1 MKKTLLSVLFPCLS
15 GLVLAQTP
23 TNLEKLA
30 SVEGITEYRLKNNGL
45 KVLLFPDASKP
56 TITVNITY
64 LVGSRHEGYGET
76 GMAHLLEHMVFKG
89 SAKHVNPSKELKD
102 HGCQFNG
109 STWLDRTNYYETFA
123 ATDENLEWA
132 LDLES
137 DRMITSRIA
146 KKDLDTEF
154 SVVRNEFESGENSPT
169 SILMERVL
177 SAAFLWHN
185 YGKSTIGNRSDIENV
200 PIENLQAFYRKF
212 YQPDNAVLIVTGKFE
227 GDKTL
232 KMIDKYFTP
241 IAKPSRTLPQS
252 WTVEPTQD
260 GERNVILRR
269 TGDVQVVSCG
279 YHVPA
284 SSHPDYASVQLLV
297 EVMTNRPS
305 GRLHQ
310 ALVASNKAASQWGFS
325 FWTKEPGFAYFN
337 VDVRK
342 EQNLD
347 SAKLLLLKTF
357 DDLSKTPITEAEL
370 KRSKTIS
377 LKQVDEMFRNSETTG
392 TIISEFIG
400 MGDWRLFFIL
410 RDAMENVTVADINR
424 VANAYFKPSNRTVG
438 LFLPDAK
445 PDRAEMPAVPDIAAL
460 VSGYKGKA
468 AIAEGEVFESSPQN
482 IEKRTKKGQIGE
494 LKTAFLTK
502 TTRGNTVNAVLNVR
516 YGDLK
521 TLEGKRMTSYM
532 AGRMLMKGTKT
543 LSQQQIKDKLD
554 ELKATVRINGSKDQT
569 TVNVETVRD
578 NLPEVMKIITDVLM
592 NPSFPEKEFEE
603 IRQEELA
610 GTEQQLADPQALAF
624 NTLDRHLNPQQKG
637 DIRYVMTPQEEIDAL
652 KTVKLADARQ
662 FHKDFYGTSAATLTI
677 VGDFDAP
684 AVEKVLQDGLGKFKS
699 PKAHQRLPND
709 FKEIP
714 VKNESIKTP
723 DKANAMFVAGM
734 NVKMDE
740 NDPDY
745 AMMVVGN
752 YILGGGGLSS
762 RLADRIRQK
771 EGLSYGVGSYLQVDP
786 IVKAGVFGA
795 YAIYAPENVEKL
807 EIAFK
812 EEVEKVLTTGITEKE
827 LTDAKKSMLQAR
839 MIGRSDDQQLVG
851 RLDKYLYY
859 NRTMDWDTKFESAV
873 TGLTVDAV
881 NKALKKHIDLKKISI
896 IKAGD
901 FGKVKKP

>member
-1 MKKTLLSVLFPCLS
+1 MKKTLLSAIFPCLS
-15 GLVLAQTP
+15 VMTFAQVP
-23 TNLEKLA
+23 ANLEKLT
-30 SVEGITEYRLKNNGL
+30 SVEGITEYKLKNNGL

-89 SAKHVNPSKELKD
+89 SAKHATPSKELKD
-102 HGCQFNG
+102 HGCQYNG

-123 ATDENLEWA
+123 ATDENLDWA

-137 DRMITSRIA
+137 DRMITSHIA
-146 KKDLDTEF
+146 KKDLDSEF

-169 SILMERVL
+169 GVLMERVL
-177 SAAFLWHN
+177 STAFIWHN

-212 YQPDNAVLIVTGKFE
+212 YQPDNAVLIITGKF
-227 GDKTL
+227 DDAKTL
-232 KMIDKYFTP
+232 KLIDKYFTP
-241 IAKPSRTLPQS
+241 IAKPSRVLPQS

-260 GERNVILRR
+260 GERNVSLRR

-297 EVMTNRPS
+297 EVMTNSPS
-305 GRLHQ
+305 GRLHKE
-310 ALVASNKAASQWGFS
+310 LVATNKASSQWGFS

-342 EQNLD
+342 EQSLD
-347 SAKLLLLKTF
+347 SAKQILLKTF
-357 DDLSKTPITEAEL
+357 DNLSQTAITEAEL
-370 KRSKTIS
+370 KRAKTVL
-377 LKQVDEMFRNSETTG
+377 LKQVEEMFRNSETTG

-410 RDAMENVTVADINR
+410 RDAMEKVTVADINR
-424 VANAYFKPSNRTVG
+424 VAAAYFKPSNRTIGTFV
-438 LFLPDAK
+438 PEAK
-445 PDRAEMPAVPDIAAL
+445 SDRAEIPGVPDLAAL

-468 AIAEGEVFESSPQN
+468 AIAEGEVFEASPQN
-482 IEKRTKKGQIGE
+482 IDKRTKKGQIGE

-502 TTRGNTVNAVLNVR
+502 TTRGNTVNAVLNIR

-521 TLEGKRMTSYM
+521 SLEGKRMTSYM

-554 ELKATVRINGSKDQT
+554 ELKASVRLNGSKDQT
-569 TVNVETVRD
+569 SVNIETVRE
-578 NLPEVMKIITDVLM
+578 NLPEVLKIITDVLM

-610 GTEQQLADPQALAF
+610 ATEQQLKDPQALAF

-662 FHKDFYGTSAATLTI
+662 FHKDFYGASTGTLTI
-677 VGDFDAP
+677 VGDFDAA
-684 AVEKVLQDGLGKFKS
+684 AVEKVLQAGLGKFKS

-714 VKNESIKTP
+714 AKNEAIKTP
-723 DKANAMFVAGM
+723 DKANAMFVAGT
-734 NVKMDE
+734 NIKLDE
-740 NDPDY
+740 NDPDFA
-745 AMMVVGN
+745 AMMVGN
-752 YILGGGGLSS
+752 NILGGGGLSS

-771 EGLSYGVGSYLQVDP
+771 EGLSYGVGSYVQVDP

-807 EIAFK
+807 EKAFT
-812 EEVEKVLTTGITEKE
+812 EEIEKILKDGITEKE
-827 LTDAKKSMLQAR
+827 LADAKKSMLQAR
-839 MIGRSDDQQLVG
+839 MVGRSDDQQLVG
-851 RLDKYLYY
+851 RLDKYLYF
-859 NRTMDWDTKFESAV
+859 NRTMDWDAKLEAAISA
-873 TGLTVDAV
+873 LTVDSV
-881 NKALKKHIDLKKISI
+881 NKILKKHIDLKKISMV
-896 IKAGD
+896 KAGD
-901 FGKVKKP
+901 FDKVKKP